1 MSVSVNINHVTKEY
15 RIYRNNKER
24 IKDAL
29 IPKNKNKTFFALNDV
44 SITAYEGDVIGLVG
58 INGSGKSTLINTLVG
73 NRFKDSGDISFFDQ
87 IISEKDKAYKEHVGV
102 VFDDL
107 RVPNK
112 LTITDIDKV
121 FSKIFNYWNSEHF
134 FNLIQTFELPKN
146 NQISTFSR
154 GMRMKA
160 ALAIALS
167 HDTKLLI
174 LDEATAGMDVSG
186 REEVLE
192 ILEDYVSKGHGI
204 LLSSHISEDMEQ
216 LATKLIFM
224 RDGHILLQEDK
235 HILLTDYGII
245 ETDET
250 SPLDLPQEVIIASRI
265 RHGQRQTLV
274 KQRQHFEQARP
285 LQSIDDATKLIMRG
299 DK

>member
-1 MSVSVNINHVTKEY
+1 MTHLLQVQQL
-15 RIYRNNKER
+15 NKSY
-24 IKDAL
+24 
-29 IPKNKNKTFFALNDV
+29 KNSNFELNDI
-44 SITAYEGDVIGLVG
+44 SFTLNPGEVIGLIG
-58 INGSGKSTLINTLVG
+58 KNGSGKSTLINTLVG
-73 NRFKDSGDISFFDQ
+73 NRFKDSGEIS
-87 IISEKDKAYKEHVGV
+87 
-102 VFDDL
+102 
-107 RVPNK
+107 
-112 LTITDIDKV
+112 
-121 FSKIFNYWNSEHF
+121 IFKHWNSDQF
-134 FNLIQTFELPKN
+134 FNLIQSFELPKN

-167 HDTKLLI
+167 HETKLLI